1 MMATVTEADIAVFA
15 CETAVTVTV
24 PELGT
29 VAGAVYKPEVEIV
42 PTVELPPVT
51 PFTSQVT
58 AVLEFPDT
66 IAANCCDLSVDIV
79 APVRDIHTFSEPEVT
94 TMFTEE
100 ELVLLA
106 FE

>member
-1 MMATVTEADIAVFA
+1 
-15 CETAVTVTV
+15 
-24 PELGT
+24 
-29 VAGAVYKPEVEIV
+29 V

-51 PFTSQVT
+51 PFTSQAT

-66 IAANCCDLSVDIV
+66 TASNRCDLSVDTV
-79 APVRDIHTFSEPEVT
+79 APVGDIHTFSEPDAT